1 MAAAN
6 RGKTRSPETRAKIAA
21 AARARTHTPEA
32 RAKIAASRRKGETAG
47 MTDAQYL
54 DFKLFRRKGLSRAE
68 AAALVWSESSKPHE
82 T

>member
-6 RGKTRSPETRAKIAA
+6 RGKTRSPETRAKM
-21 AARARTHTPEA
+21 
-32 RAKIAASRRKGETAG
+32 AASRRKGETAG

>member
-1 MAAAN
+1 
-6 RGKTRSPETRAKIAA
+6 
-21 AARARTHTPEA
+21 
-32 RAKIAASRRKGETAG
+32 